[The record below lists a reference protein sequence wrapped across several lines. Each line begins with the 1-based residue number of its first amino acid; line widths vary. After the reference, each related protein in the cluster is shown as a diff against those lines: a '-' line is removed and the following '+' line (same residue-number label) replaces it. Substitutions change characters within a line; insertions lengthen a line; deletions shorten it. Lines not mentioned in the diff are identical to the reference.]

1 MKKLILIYSLLTIIY
16 WSANAQV
23 VVKSGTWPTMCQ
35 DGAYVT
41 QTQKIVIKETLVG
54 DFAAIS
60 CSGGYFLLAP
70 SGFSFDPNVGSVT
83 LYSGGDIP
91 AVIFTYEIY
100 NLWIRMDYAG
110 NGTSTIDSIVIDGI
124 RVKAVSGAATTVN
137 LTKYDPSTGCPINQ
151 NANMAANAKN
161 HGTLNS
167 VSNPPPTITYTPEPY
182 YCNDQNIPYTLT
194 ATPSGAGGTWSG
206 TGVSSNTF
214 NGFGLT
220 SGIKVITYTY
230 NYAAGCSNS
239 NAIGLT
245 VKVPPTI
252 SLLSDDADNTICP
265 NQSVTF
271 TATASGTTRRYQFL
285 KNGIPVTTLSTT
297 NTYTTTNLSDNDQI
311 TVVADNGNFTCQKT
325 SSVILIDV
333 VTNPNPS
340 VSVNGL
346 PSLVCSN
353 TSGAFSIT
361 TSPAGGVLTGN
372 GVSGTNFSPSLA
384 GAGNQV
390 VTYTIVASGC
400 SFPANTS
407 VNVIAAPTVTLTS
420 SDADNIIC
428 EGDLVTFTANT
439 TGAVSSYQFYINGSG
454 PLLTSNFYSS
464 SILTNGSLTTVK
476 VDDGVNTCAT
486 TSNLITTTV
495 GKYPK
500 SNFTWKNIC
509 GLNDVTFHDVSTIPV
524 GNSIVSWGWDFT
536 NNGSIDLT
544 QMASLPDPSNSY
556 PITNTYQTR
565 LRTTS
570 DKGCINDT
578 IIRIYTLPGKTP
590 TSSDPYAINFTSSNQ
605 GWAYDGTNS
614 SWGWGTAPSDFG
626 AGSRNVWSTGQNSP
640 DGKYKTDEHSYLYG
654 PCINFSQLDK
664 PMLAIKLSSKIIDK
678 PAGAILE
685 VTSDEGLNWVKLG
698 NLEEG
703 INWYNV
709 AGIVATP
716 FTYLANSTNNNP
728 LAQGWSTSSVNFDNN
743 NLSKIG
749 LQSYSGKTSVRF
761 RINFASVADISA
773 ARFAGIGI
781 DSFWIG
787 NRNKIALIEHLTN
800 KSGARAC
807 CLAPDNAVDFIIDKR
822 KSDVV
827 SINYHTSFPTG
838 DAINLVYPNAGS
850 SKVLFYGNS
859 SPKTILNGIK
869 YNGAIYSGGTA
880 VTRLDTADVDAV
892 VLENAIFK
900 IDLTTIITANNV
912 TAKVKI
918 NYIDNKTIAKDII
931 LHFVV
936 VEDTA
941 NGNPIYNNSC
951 RQMLPDP
958 AGNFYFGPNFINSI
972 WQWTPGSF
980 IYSSQSWNHS
990 LPANAKLKVIVFIQD
1005 AYTKEVYQA
1014 TYVKGSGTYGNV
1026 VVLSNSDE
1034 VKNQQNID
1042 IYPNPSS
1049 DQVNV
1054 VFEGLLK
1061 NEVYWQLLDNMGKL
1075 IKDGK
1080 INEGKIN
1087 YEIDTHEISN
1097 GLYNIKFTN
1106 GNTIQNKK
1114 IIITK

>member
-1 MKKLILIYSLLTIIY
+1 MYPI
-16 WSANAQV
+16 
-23 VVKSGTWPTMCQ
+23 
-35 DGAYVT
+35 
-41 QTQKIVIKETLVG
+41 
-54 DFAAIS
+54 
-60 CSGGYFLLAP
+60 
-70 SGFSFDPNVGSVT
+70 
-83 LYSGGDIP
+83 
-91 AVIFTYEIY
+91 
-100 NLWIRMDYAG
+100 
-110 NGTSTIDSIVIDGI
+110 
-124 RVKAVSGAATTVN
+124 TV
-137 LTKYDPSTGCPINQ
+137 
-151 NANMAANAKN
+151 
-161 HGTLNS
+161 
-167 VSNPPPTITYTPEPY
+167 
-182 YCNDQNIPYTLT
+182 
-194 ATPSGAGGTWSG
+194 TPSGGTITGTRVVGGSDYQPSSVAVPSFPVVNDYLQYDYNFFGCTF
-206 TGVSSNTF
+206 TANTTVFVAAVPNVSFTDN
-214 NGFGLT
+214 
-220 SGIKVITYTY
+220 
-230 NYAAGCSNS
+230 
-239 NAIGLT
+239 
-245 VKVPPTI
+245 
-252 SLLSDDADNTICP
+252 DADNNLCP
-265 NQSVTF
+265 SQSITF
-271 TATASGTTRRYQFL
+271 TASATGSNKRYQFL
-285 KNGIPVTTLSTT
+285 KNGIATTTLSSTNTFTT
-297 NTYTTTNLSDNDQI
+297 NSIINGDKISVL
-311 TVVADNGNFTCQKT
+311 ADNGNLTCSNT
-325 SSVILIDV
+325 SSQVTYNVI
-333 VTNPNPS
+333 PNPAS
-340 VSVNGL
+340 IAVNGL
-346 PSLVCSN
+346 PSLLCSN
-353 TSGAFSIT
+353 TSGIFSIS
-361 TSPAGGVLTGN
+361 TSPVGGVL
-372 GVSGTNFSPSLA
+372 SGSGLSGSNFSPSIA
-384 GAGNQV
+384 GAGSHII
-390 VTYTIVASGC
+390 TYTVTASGC
-400 SFPANTS
+400 VFPISTS
-407 VNVIAAPTVTLTS
+407 AIDVVSAPTITLTS
-420 SDADNIIC
+420 SDANNIIC
-428 EGDLVTFTANT
+428 AGDLVTFTANT
-439 TGAVSSYQFYINGSG
+439 TGAVSRYQFFINGSG
-454 PLLTSNFYSS
+454 PLLNINSLSS
-464 SILTNGSLTTVK
+464 SALTDASITSVT
-476 VDDGVNTCAT
+476 VDDGANTCAT
-486 TSNLITTTV
+486 ASNIITTTV

-500 SNFTWKNIC
+500 SNFTWKNVC

-544 QMASLPDPSNSY
+544 QITSLPDPSNTY

-640 DGKYKTDEHSYLYG
+640 DGKYKTNEHSYLYG

-761 RINFASVADISA
+761 RINFASVADINA
-773 ARFAGIGI
+773 TRFAGIGI

-807 CLAPDNAVDFIIDKR
+807 CLAPDNAIDFIIDKR

-850 SKVLFYGNS
+850 SRVLFYGNS

-1034 VKNQQNID
+1034 VNNQQYID

-1080 INEGKIN
+1080 INEGIIN

-1106 GNTIQNKK
+1106 GNIIQNKK
-1114 IIITK
+1114 IIITKYKTF